1 MRFPTLAAICLPLTL
16 AACSGG
22 DDAADEGLDADEVAA
37 ALEGSPQMRPGL
49 YESSGTLLEFDVPG
63 VPASQIES
71 VRSMMA
77 ESMGATNT
85 FCLTQEE
92 IDEGPGRM
100 VQQMAESDCT
110 VSNLDVSS
118 NSMSGEMQC
127 RGEGGLNGS
136 VKIDGTMRGDSST
149 MVMETIQSMPG
160 IPGEGARM
168 KMQIDSRRIG
178 ECPA

>member
-1 MRFPTLAAICLPLTL
+1 MRRSPIAALAFALAL

-22 DDAADEGLDADEVAA
+22 EEETDEGLDAG
-37 ALEGSPQMRPGL
+37 ALEGAPQMRPGL

-77 ESMGATNT
+77 ETMSTAST